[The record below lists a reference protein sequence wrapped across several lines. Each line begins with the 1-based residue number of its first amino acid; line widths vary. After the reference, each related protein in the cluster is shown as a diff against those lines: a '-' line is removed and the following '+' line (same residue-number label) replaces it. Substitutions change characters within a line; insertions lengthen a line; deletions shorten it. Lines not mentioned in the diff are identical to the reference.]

1 MWADFQQ
8 ALVLVAGD
16 GIWVIAIATF
26 AGSLLLG
33 IEHIALSIFRRYL

>member
-8 ALVLVAGD
+8 SVVLVAGD

-33 IEHIALSIFRRYL
+33 TLHVALGVFRRYL